1 MLFALP
7 ELYDLFTPLR
17 HAVFVRLESLRI
29 VHRVHTQERDNVQ
42 SGLAQ
47 SKRST
52 EELENRSSDSQ
63 ISKLN
68 NKYTFMQQVRS
79 YVRDLLDCFNEKVNV
94 IISSLLFP

>member
-1 MLFALP
+1 MF
-7 ELYDLFTPLR
+7 
-17 HAVFVRLESLRI
+17 RLESLSM

-52 EELENRSSDSQ
+52 EELENKTSDGQ

-68 NKYTFMQQVRS
+68 VKYTFMQQLRS
-79 YVRDLLDCFNEKVNV
+79 YVRDVLDCFNEKVNNLRYLQKQCQSLAPKHIFKCV
-94 IISSLLFP
+94 ISNFGV